1 MNKLFAV
8 FLLSA
13 MLLALTFETANAGDK
28 GGDTIILG
36 GGDGGG
42 GGFGG
47 GQPTVIKSGGK
58 KGGNIIYIGRRKR
71 DVEKQQPLFTIYRV
85 PTEK

>member
-8 FLLSA
+8 FILSA
-13 MLLALTFETANAGDK
+13 MLLALTFETAHAGDK

-42 GGFGG
+42 GDG
-47 GQPTVIKSGGK
+47 GQPTIIKSGGK
-58 KGGNIIYIGRRKR
+58 KGGDIIYIGRRKR
-71 DVEKQQPLFTIYRV
+71 SIQQQPLFAIYRV
-85 PTEK
+85 PSDK